1 MNPYQ
6 NAWTIHGRV
15 TYKSSLRTYQ
25 RRGQEGQVFSFE
37 LTDNSGSIRLSCFG
51 EVATRLFDVIAT
63 DGVFSASRGSVK
75 PANAT
80 YNRSTS
86 QYEITLNDNAVVLP
100 ITGAAAAAF
109 QVKYQYVPIKELE
122 RTENGTFVDVIGVV
136 SDAPE
141 VTEIMSRSS
150 GEPMKKRTIT
160 LVDKS
165 SASVK
170 LTLWRTV
177 TDMVKLPPTGSGPCP
192 VLSCRSVKR
201 GEFQGVS
208 LDSSAV
214 SAFVVNPDVP
224 EAAELR
230 GWWDS
235 VGSTQTGVS
244 SLSGSGGS
252 LSSDRKTL
260 EAAMEEDVPRVATE
274 PRAVVFQTRAV
285 VTYVRTEGSIYY
297 AACPETKKKLTET
310 APGMWNCEFSGK
322 DYSEEEID
330 WRYLLSIKIADE
342 TGEQWVTAFN
352 EGEKLIGISA
362 RELNNLQKTDP
373 DAFTRILTTPLG
385 KPFVFKV
392 KVGQNTYQGETR
404 LRFSLIKAEPV
415 DYRSECKLLLN
426 SLASLRLS

>member
-1 MNPYQ
+1 MD
-6 NAWTIHGRV
+6 A
-15 TYKSSLRTYQ
+15 
-25 RRGQEGQVFSFE
+25 
-37 LTDNSGSIRLSCFG
+37 
-51 EVATRLFDVIAT
+51 
-63 DGVFSASRGSVK
+63 VFSASRGSVK

-86 QYEITLNDNAVVLP
+86 QYEITLNENSAVLP
-100 ITGAAAAAF
+100 VTGTAASAF
-109 QVKYQYVPIKELE
+109 QVKYQFVLIKELE
-122 RTENGTFVDVIGVV
+122 RVESGTFVDVIGVV

-141 VTEIMSRSS
+141 VTEIMSRAT

-165 SASVK
+165 GASVN
-170 LTLWRTV
+170 LTLWRTT

-192 VLSCRSVKR
+192 ILACRSVKR
-201 GEFQGVS
+201 GDFQGVS
-208 LDSSAV
+208 LDSSGM
-214 SAFVVNPDVP
+214 SAFVVNPDLP

-244 SLSGSGGS
+244 SLSGTGGS

-260 EAAMEEDVPRVATE
+260 EAAMEEDVPRVSTE
-274 PRAVVFQTRAV
+274 PRPVVFQTRAI
-285 VTYVRTEGSIYY
+285 VTFVRTEGPIYY

-310 APGMWNCEFSGK
+310 APGMWNCESNGK
-322 DYSEEEID
+322 DYTEEEID

-342 TGEQWVTAFN
+342 TGERVGDRLQR
-352 EGEKLIGISA
+352 GEKLIGITA

-373 DAFTRILTTPLG
+373 DAFSRVLTTPLG
-385 KPFVFKV
+385 KPYVFKV

-404 LRFSLIKAEPV
+404 LRFSLIKAEAV

-426 SLASLRLS
+426 NLASLRLS